1 MDPNQSL
8 DDAMSAIDATS
19 AGIIGSPESQE
30 DSVLNRLETKLGGR
44 QQAAPEETE
53 DQIDTEE
60 ETEEE
65 TSEEESHDSTDEDEA
80 TDSDESEDD
89 EEQESEEDE
98 TDEEQDVIEVDEN
111 QLATLVGLPE
121 GAVQADEEGKILF
134 KTKVDGKEE
143 LVPAEQ
149 LVGSYQLEKHL
160 RNKSKEDAEKRRQ
173 FDEHSEQEQQKLAD
187 LMLDA
192 SGLVSALEQ
201 QIVGSYTQADLD
213 KLRQENP
220 AEWSAKNMELQQK
233 VQQLEQF
240 KQQIR
245 QGFQARTQEQQQQQ
259 QQTQEQY
266 VTKQIE
272 ILHENVPEWK
282 DPEKFNQDNQSMVEF
297 VQQYGFTED
306 EYRNVNDA
314 RMLMLIRDALKGKAV
329 TNVSKSTKKKLKNLP
344 KVVKSGTRRTT
355 KAAVDKNKEA
365 AERKQVRASGGRTDD
380 IAKLVLKKLG

>member
-19 AGIIGSPESQE
+19 AEITGSPESRE
-30 DSVLNRLETKLGGR
+30 DSVLNRLEAKLGGKP
-44 QQAAPEETE
+44 QATPKETDQINTEEGTE
-53 DQIDTEE
+53 D
-60 ETEEE
+60 E

-80 TDSDESEDD
+80 TDSEESESD

-98 TDEEQDVIEVDEN
+98 SDEEQDVIEVDEG

-121 GAVQADEEGKILF
+121 GSVRADEEGNILF

-143 LVPAEQ
+143 YVPAEQ
-149 LVGSYQLEKHL
+149 LVSSYQLEKHI
-160 RNKSKEDAEKRRQ
+160 RNKSKEDADKRRQ
-173 FDEHSEQEQQKLAD
+173 FDEYSTQEQQKLAN

-192 SGLVSALEQ
+192 SGLVNALEQ

-213 KLRQENP
+213 RLRRENP

-233 VQQLEQF
+233 VQQLESF
-240 KQQIR
+240 KQKIR
-245 QGFQARTQEQQQQQ
+245 QGFQARTQEQQQRQ
-259 QQTQEQY
+259 QQTLEQY

-272 ILHENVPEWK
+272 ILHENVPEWRE
-282 DPEKFNQDNQSMVEF
+282 PEKFNQDNQAMAAF

-329 TNVSKSTKKKLKNLP
+329 TNVSKSTKKKLKSLP
-344 KVVKSGTRRTT
+344 KIVKSGTRRAT
-355 KAAVDKNKEA
+355 KAVVDKNKEA
-365 AERKQVRASGGRTDD
+365 AERKQVRARGGRTDD
-380 IAKLVLKKLG
+380 IARLVLKKL